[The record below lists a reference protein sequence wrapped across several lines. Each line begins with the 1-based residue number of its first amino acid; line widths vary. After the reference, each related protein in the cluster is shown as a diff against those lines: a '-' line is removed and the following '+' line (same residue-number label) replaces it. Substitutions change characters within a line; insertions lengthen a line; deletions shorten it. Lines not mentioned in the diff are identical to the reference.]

1 MNHKFQKAL
10 NIYMIFELFF
20 KCVLIY
26 FFFKKSPSISVKQK
40 PEEDPENLQHVK
52 DGKWKLKY
60 TVLIITNLKCIK
72 CH

>member
-1 MNHKFQKAL
+1 
-10 NIYMIFELFF
+10 MIFELFL
-20 KCVLIY
+20 VLSTFWY
-26 FFFKKSPSISVKQK
+26 TFFFFFFFNLQVSVKQK
-40 PEEDPENLQHVK
+40 PEEDPENLQQVK